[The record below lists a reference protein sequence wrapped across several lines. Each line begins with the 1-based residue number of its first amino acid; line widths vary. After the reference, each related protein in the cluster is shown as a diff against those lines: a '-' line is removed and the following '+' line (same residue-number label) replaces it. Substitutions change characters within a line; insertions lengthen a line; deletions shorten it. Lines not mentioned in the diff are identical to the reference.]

1 MFRNLSFRYKIPLRG
16 SILIA
21 FTAAVV
27 TAAIMYRVYE
37 DLKQDVVAASASM
50 GRVLAHP
57 LTTAMLHDDVWR
69 AYEII
74 NSPFKASPDGNAN
87 QPEFILVLDIH
98 QKVYVSTQP
107 KQYPMLSGIAG
118 DGLDLAPLRQ
128 VFSGKPMR
136 GPQAVDLAGAD
147 KFFIL
152 TPIISDDVTVGTL
165 VMGYS
170 KSMFLPRFFDMARSA
185 VIMTLLALAVLLP
198 MSWYWA
204 WRMAKPLTQLA
215 ECMGKVGPT
224 LPDTAECHLYESN
237 DEIGQVGAA
246 FRRMVGELAKKEA
259 LEVQMLLSERL
270 AAVGRLAAGIAHEI
284 NNPLGG
290 MLNAIATLRRH
301 GSADPQT
308 AKTISLIERGLIQIK
323 DIIAA
328 LLVEARLQSHP
339 LSPQDIEDTRT
350 LVVSDARGKSAQLVW
365 ENDILDPLP
374 LPSTLVRQILINL
387 LLNAVAAAE
396 PEGRVRCHIYRDS
409 VNMIMCVENG
419 GQHIPAERMAYLFE
433 PFSSGRE
440 GGYGLGLWVIYQ
452 IAQQLKG
459 EITVN
464 SQPGDTRFVVT
475 LPIGSQAT

>member
-1 MFRNLSFRYKIPLRG
+1 MTMCGAPTRS
-16 SILIA
+16 SI
-21 FTAAVV
+21 
-27 TAAIMYRVYE
+27 RRSRRH
-37 DLKQDVVAASASM
+37 Q
-50 GRVLAHP
+50 
-57 LTTAMLHDDVWR
+57 
-69 AYEII
+69 
-74 NSPFKASPDGNAN
+74 NGNAN
-87 QPEFILVLDIH
+87 QPEFILVLDTQ

-128 VFSGKPMR
+128 VFSGKADAAGR
-136 GPQAVDLAGAD
+136 RSSILAGAD

-185 VIMTLLALAVLLP
+185 VIMTLLALAALLP
-198 MSWYWA
+198 ITWYWA

-215 ECMGKVGPT
+215 ECMGKVGTT
-224 LPDTAECHLYESN
+224 LPDTAECNLYESS

-246 FRRMVGELAKKEA
+246 FGRMVSELKKEA
-259 LEVQMLLSERL
+259 LEAQMLLSERL

-308 AKTISLIERGLIQIK
+308 VKTISLIERGLIQIK

-350 LVVSDARGKSAQLVW
+350 LVLSDARGKSAETRVGKRH
-365 ENDILDPLP
+365 PRP
-374 LPSTLVRQILINL
+374 
-387 LLNAVAAAE
+387 AAAALDAGAAN
-396 PEGRVRCHIYRDS
+396 PHQPAAQRRRCGRNLRDACAATS
-409 VNMIMCVENG
+409 TE
-419 GQHIPAERMAYLFE
+419 
-433 PFSSGRE
+433 
-440 GGYGLGLWVIYQ
+440 
-452 IAQQLKG
+452 IAS
-459 EITVN
+459 T
-464 SQPGDTRFVVT
+464 
-475 LPIGSQAT
+475 